1 MSRRYYEWSMLVLRV
16 VLGIIF
22 LAHGLQKISGFEGTV
37 KFFNAVGMPAL
48 LAYVVTF
55 IETVGGAFLILG
67 LFTRATAAAIS
78 LLLLGTI
85 FTLLQL
91 GKGFVGGYEFNL
103 SLLSASV
110 ALLLSGSNIFAL
122 GNLFRSFKAD
132 SFAKQSAK

>member
-1 MSRRYYEWSMLVLRV
+1 MSKRYYEWSMLMLRI
-16 VLGIIF
+16 VLGVIF

-37 KFFNAVGMPAL
+37 KFFSAVGLPAL

-67 LFTRATAAAIS
+67 LFTRIAAAAIS

-91 GKGFVGGYEFNL
+91 GKGFIGGYEFNL

-110 ALLLSGSNIFAL
+110 ALFLSGSNLFAL
-122 GNLFRSFKAD
+122 GNLFNSSKANSFSK
-132 SFAKQSAK
+132 